1 MDELAQTLGQ
11 AATGA
16 FTALCLVLVAGF
28 LTLVMIPRLH
38 TPVRAWLRPHAI
50 HHVES
55 GLDLVLA
62 AQRWQSPWL
71 TQLFTKSSHSV
82 SVTFYA
88 SFLPML
94 FWLGLPELG
103 RDLVCL
109 MALALYVGNAI
120 KDLVCSPR
128 PLSVSYGKQ
137 RLKFLGAS
145 DEEVE
150 LNAKEYGL
158 PSSHT
163 LNTLCLN
170 YMIVWYLY
178 DRQLIA
184 AGTAAILYCLV
195 ALWVMWIAAS
205 RLYLGLHTP
214 IDILAGA
221 VAGLAVLVCFI
232 AIEGHLSR
240 WVLAGPQAVVHAA
253 AASLVLLRLHPRPL
267 AHTPSYEFT
276 TSFMGSMFGVVAGL
290 AELWSG
296 RDRLLAGS
304 RLLWAARRLGVGF
317 VVVGAFKEGSRAVLL
332 AALPLLYRFFPLP
345 VRRLW
350 QPPVHNLAK
359 APPQQ
364 QQQQQQHRKGKNS
377 QQEEEQDGFLQQQDG
392 KLAAAAAARQRR
404 RSLRGGAAPAA
415 EGLAAAGAA
424 AEEAAASP
432 VDPRLAELPH
442 NAQGL
447 PWDVDVTSRFFAY
460 SAIGVA
466 VAGVVPRILEALDW

>member
-1 MDELAQTLGQ
+1 M
-11 AATGA
+11 
-16 FTALCLVLVAGF
+16 
-28 LTLVMIPRLH
+28 
-38 TPVRAWLRPHAI
+38 
-50 HHVES
+50 
-55 GLDLVLA
+55 
-62 AQRWQSPWL
+62 
-71 TQLFTKSSHSV
+71 
-82 SVTFYA
+82 
-88 SFLPML
+88 
-94 FWLGLPELG
+94 
-103 RDLVCL
+103 
-109 MALALYVGNAI
+109 
-120 KDLVCSPR
+120 
-128 PLSVSYGKQ
+128 
-137 RLKFLGAS
+137 
-145 DEEVE
+145 
-150 LNAKEYGL
+150 
-158 PSSHT
+158 
-163 LNTLCLN
+163 
-170 YMIVWYLY
+170 
-178 DRQLIA
+178 
-184 AGTAAILYCLV
+184 
-195 ALWVMWIAAS
+195 
-205 RLYLGLHTP
+205 
-214 IDILAGA
+214 
-221 VAGLAVLVCFI
+221 
-232 AIEGHLSR
+232 
-240 WVLAGPQAVVHAA
+240 
-253 AASLVLLRLHPRPL
+253 
-267 AHTPSYEFT
+267 
-276 TSFMGSMFGVVAGL
+276 
-290 AELWSG
+290 
-296 RDRLLAGS
+296 
-304 RLLWAARRLGVGF
+304 GF